1 MELSKDELNAAL
13 EKVSYMFP
21 SPAGGTADDPV
32 GGNDAQARKNAP
44 KYGRAR
50 VDSQARPPEF
60 VRNIRPQAP
69 ARLPVNYHEFSV
81 HGVHEPVLRQRLES
95 KAIDV
100 ATLNRVQIEF
110 QTHDKLSAQEL
121 SHLSLL
127 AEQAHQLHKDH
138 DVNGAEKLYEQVPEI
153 FNLTGFFL
161 VTNFLHRFW
170 RPTQSTSIAS
180 TISASFCMPRVR
192 PSARGTSSIEHWWC
206 GRSVK
211 RRCIIWRACF
221 TT

>member
-21 SPAGGTADDPV
+21 SAAPAGGPQTPEDQV
-32 GGNDAQARKNAP
+32 GSIDSQARKAAP

-50 VDSQARPPEF
+50 VDSAARPPEF
-60 VRNIRPQAP
+60 LRNIKPP
-69 ARLPVNYHEFSV
+69 FARSPVNYHEFSV

-121 SHLSLL
+121 SQLSLL

-138 DVNGAEKLYEQVPEI
+138 DVNGAEKLYEQVTHSNP
-153 FNLTGFFL
+153 
-161 VTNFLHRFW
+161 LHKMQCCQEALNA
-170 RPTQSTSIAS
+170 PAGS
-180 TISASFCMPRVR
+180 
-192 PSARGTSSIEHWWC
+192 G
-206 GRSVK
+206 G
-211 RRCIIWRACF
+211 
-221 TT
+221 

>member
-13 EKVSYMFP
+13 EKVSVMFP
-21 SPAGGTADDPV
+21 SASPDDQIGTMES
-32 GGNDAQARKNAP
+32 QTRKNVP

-50 VDSQARPPEF
+50 VDSAARPPEF
-60 VRNIRPQAP
+60 SRNIKPP
-69 ARLPVNYHEFSV
+69 AARTPVNYHEFSV

-121 SHLSLL
+121 SQLSLL

-138 DVNGAEKLYEQVPEI
+138 DVNGAEKLYEQVVRLLMI
-153 FNLTGFFL
+153 
-161 VTNFLHRFW
+161 NFLW
-170 RPTQSTSIAS
+170 
-180 TISASFCMPRVR
+180 
-192 PSARGTSSIEHWWC
+192 
-206 GRSVK
+206 
-211 RRCIIWRACF
+211 
-221 TT
+221 